1 MAHTS
6 SLNLNAQASGPSN
19 LLHQIPV
26 MMTAS
31 GSQLLINNKPDVSQ
45 VAQSDPSLMGGYRLV
60 FDRKCP
66 FSLHVVHP
74 DLIEKVGH
82 TI

>member
-1 MAHTS
+1 MAQTS

-45 VAQSDPSLMGGYRLV
+45 VAQSDPSLSKWRNASKSK
-60 FDRKCP
+60 KC
-66 FSLHVVHP
+66 
-74 DLIEKVGH
+74 
-82 TI
+82 